1 MGLYLADCSPS
12 GGTVPGDPPHA
23 AFTGG
28 RGGGDG
34 EHGER
39 KSDTAR
45 LEGPGVLGSTPGWD
59 TREWVRGVRALHGV
73 AQAGWGAGMELGS
86 GLLCFRRE
94 GGFWN
99 QRF

>member
-23 AFTGG
+23 AFTGWEGWG
-28 RGGGDG
+28 RESLTQPGWRALG
-34 EHGER
+34 
-39 KSDTAR
+39 SW
-45 LEGPGVLGSTPGWD
+45 GPGVHPCLGH
-59 TREWVRGVRALHGV
+59 RGVGEGSQGFA
-73 AQAGWGAGMELGS
+73 WGCPGRVGGMELGS